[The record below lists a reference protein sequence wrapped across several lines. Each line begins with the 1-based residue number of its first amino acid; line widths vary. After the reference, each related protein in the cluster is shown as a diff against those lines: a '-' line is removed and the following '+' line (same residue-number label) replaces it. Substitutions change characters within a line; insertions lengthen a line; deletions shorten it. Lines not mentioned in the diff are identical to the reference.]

1 MCSSDLGGVAG
12 AIAFM
17 RININLAT
25 QPYEDVRSFAT
36 RLGLLVGLLVIVTGG
51 LVFATFS
58 GWRNTR
64 DVVQNIDQHKA
75 QMAAMDKEI
84 SAGQSILNRPE
95 NKAVRDQS
103 AFLNELIARKTF
115 SWTRVFAD
123 LEKMM
128 PPRVHVISIQPE
140 LDEQNQLE
148 LKMTVAGDSRD
159 KIIELLH
166 RMEGSKQFRAPQL
179 TAESAEQSSRGLQF
193 QITAIYLPVSLAQPQ
208 GAD

>member
-1 MCSSDLGGVAG
+1 
-12 AIAFM
+12 M

-193 QITAIYLPVSLAQPQ
+193 QITAIYVPVSLAQPQ